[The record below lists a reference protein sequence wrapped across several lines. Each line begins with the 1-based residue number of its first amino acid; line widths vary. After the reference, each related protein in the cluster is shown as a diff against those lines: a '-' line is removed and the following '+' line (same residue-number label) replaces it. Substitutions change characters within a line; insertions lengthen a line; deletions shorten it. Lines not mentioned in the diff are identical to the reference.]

1 MYRILI
7 TFSLLLAAAL
17 PVQAEI
23 IDRIAAVVDE
33 EALTCY
39 QIRLDAQML
48 TRQLGRSGQSSPEN
62 IKIIQERALEG
73 RITQT
78 LQLHEARKL
87 ELKVEEEDVDLAM
100 ANVEAENNIPTGQ
113 LVTVLRAEGIDP
125 DSYRKTL
132 RERLLITKL
141 INIAVRSKLR
151 VSEESMREYYR
162 KYLQTPKPTREV
174 RLSQIFLAM
183 PSDPTPEQVRELHER
198 AKTISKRAKSSE
210 DFARLAALNSDAPDA
225 ARGGD
230 IGWFSPGSLPPRFA
244 TVMDLA
250 VHQTSQPLR
259 SPSGFHLLYIMD
271 ERIKEPEPRKESYDE
286 VHARHILIK
295 LPQTADAQT
304 ESKIRQR
311 ATDIA
316 DELKGTSDEEF
327 ATRAKE
333 LSQGPSAE
341 QGGDLGWFRRGQMV
355 DVFEKAAFGMQA
367 EETSD
372 VIESEFGLHIIRLVA
387 KRHIDPNS
395 FEAYRDGIRDLLLNA
410 EMQDQLPRWIA
421 QLKAKAVIVRKGC

>member
-1 MYRILI
+1 MYSILMA
-7 TFSLLLAAAL
+7 FSLFFAIVL
-17 PVQAEI
+17 PAQAEI

-39 QIRLDAQML
+39 QIKQDAQML
-48 TRQLGRSGQSSPEN
+48 ARQLGRTGGSSSGN
-62 IKIIQERALEG
+62 MKIIQERALEG

-87 ELKVEEEDVDLAM
+87 ELRVEEEDVDMAM
-100 ANVEAENNIPTGQ
+100 ANVESENNIPTGR
-113 LVTVLRAEGIDP
+113 LVEALKAEGINP

-162 KYLQTPKPTREV
+162 KYLQTPKPTREI

-183 PSDPTPEQVRELHER
+183 PSNPTPKQVSEIHDR
-198 AKTISKRAKSSE
+198 AKKISQRVKNGE

-244 TVMDLA
+244 TIKDLA
-250 VHQTSQPLR
+250 VRQVSQPLR
-259 SPSGFHLLYIMD
+259 SPSGFHLLYIID
-271 ERIKEPEPRKESYDE
+271 ERIKEPEPKRESYDE

-304 ESKIRQR
+304 EAKIRQR
-311 ATDIA
+311 ATNIA
-316 DELKGTSDEEF
+316 DELKDSSDKEF
-327 ATRAKE
+327 VTRAKE

-355 DVFEKAAFGMQA
+355 DVFEKAAFGMR
-367 EETSD
+367 EGETSD

-395 FEAYRDGIRDLLLNA
+395 FEAYRDGIQNLLLNA
-410 EMQDQLPRWIA
+410 DMQDQLPRWIA